1 MKKRESIP
9 PNPKSQLIFGLVLLA
24 LSIGLIIYQL
34 GWIRSVLAGPTPF
47 TAKDL
52 AEISSPD
59 ELDNPWLELEIP
71 GYKESG
77 LTMEKGPNDSA
88 KYLFVPV
95 SDHWLIA
102 DVPMDFNADKAIGF
116 IDVWST
122 PLKKEAISALEE
134 RFPEKKLMPFQFDA
148 HFHYKGE
155 FWSFVATVAAFIVG
169 GIYMTVIGLKAV
181 KENETDTFPRN

>member
-1 MKKRESIP
+1 MKKRERIP

-34 GWIRSVLAGPTPF
+34 GWIRSVIAGPTPF
-47 TAKDL
+47 AAEDL

-77 LTMEKGPNDSA
+77 LTMEKGPNDSS

-95 SDHWLIA
+95 LDRWLIA
-102 DVPMDFNADKAIGF
+102 DVTRDFNADKAVGF

-122 PLKKEAISALEE
+122 PLKKDAISALEE
-134 RFPEKKLMPFQFDA
+134 RFPDKKLLPFQFDA
-148 HFHYKGE
+148 HFSYKGE
-155 FWSFVATVAAFIVG
+155 FWSFIATVAAFVVG
-169 GIYMTVIGLKAV
+169 GIYMTVIGLRAIKPP
-181 KENETDTFPRN
+181 EPDTFRRE